1 MVGFWAR
8 CQIAEITAPLFL
20 KSRGLE
26 QKTYFEIFP
35 EAESTFNI
43 KLIHRQMQNSMK
55 VIEKMGN
62 LQF

>member
-35 EAESTFNI
+35 EAESTFN
-43 KLIHRQMQNSMK
+43 LQMQNSMK

-62 LQF
+62 GQF